1 MMGVIGHQSAS
12 DANQLLKVYT
22 VSDF

>member
-1 MMGVIGHQSAS
+1 MGVIGHQSAS